1 MLSDLYVGFFDAI
14 VLMLITA
21 YFGYRLFRNRMRREE
36 SEVQQAEEL
45 PYWRA
50 AVYLVLGLALL
61 ILSAEALVQAASSI
75 ALRLESLLLLSG
87 SPSSRLE
94 QACLNWLHLSP
105 AC

>member
-21 YFGYRLFRNRMRREE
+21 YFGYRLFHNRMRREG

-45 PYWRA
+45 PNWRA
-50 AVYLVLGLALL
+50 AAYLTLGLALL

-75 ALRLESLLLLSG
+75 ALGSKSLLLLSG
-87 SPSSRLE
+87 SPSSRLG
-94 QACLNWLHLSP
+94 QACLS
-105 AC
+105 